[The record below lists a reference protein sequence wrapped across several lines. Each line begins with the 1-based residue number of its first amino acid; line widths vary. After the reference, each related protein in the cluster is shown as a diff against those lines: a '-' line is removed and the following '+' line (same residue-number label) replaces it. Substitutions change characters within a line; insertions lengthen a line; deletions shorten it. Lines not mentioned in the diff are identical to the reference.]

1 MLSLLESG
9 LALIYLRFVCEYFY
23 LGATSLVTL
32 RNQVDPY
39 SSTKPIRL

>member
-1 MLSLLESG
+1 VSNL
-9 LALIYLRFVCEYFY
+9 Y
-23 LGATSLVTL
+23 LGAASLVTL